1 MRRLDG
7 RVAIVTGA
15 ANGIGRAIAE
25 RFAAEGAAVL
35 IADVSDGGAEV
46 VATIERAGGRAAFAP
61 TDVTRDDHVRRMV
74 DEALDRFGR
83 LDVLVNNAGIGTFVP
98 FAELTP
104 DLWDRIHAVNLRAV
118 FRCSQVALPA
128 LVSRRGVILNVASL
142 SGLVGQAM
150 NEAYCASKAGV
161 ILLTRS
167 LARELGPRGVRVN
180 CICPGGV
187 ETAMLTGFLSVAGAK
202 VENFA
207 QQIPLRRVAAPAE
220 VAGVAAFLV
229 SDDASYVT
237 GVALPVDGGA
247 TA

>member
-1 MRRLDG
+1 MLDTPDFAGGLAWLRKHTEAWSDNPYKFSKQCAAAYTYRAARL
-7 RVAIVTGA
+7 
-15 ANGIGRAIAE
+15 AIA
-25 RFAAEGAAVL
+25 
-35 IADVSDGGAEV
+35 
-46 VATIERAGGRAAFAP
+46 
-61 TDVTRDDHVRRMV
+61 
-74 DEALDRFGR
+74 
-83 LDVLVNNAGIGTFVP
+83 
-98 FAELTP
+98 
-104 DLWDRIHAVNLRAV
+104 
-118 FRCSQVALPA
+118 
-128 LVSRRGVILNVASL
+128 
-142 SGLVGQAM
+142 
-150 NEAYCASKAGV
+150 
-161 ILLTRS
+161 
-167 LARELGPRGVRVN
+167 RGVRVN